1 MNIMAIFYNHIK
13 GCGVNTTGTGTDA
26 TILATTTEDGREINE
41 SWGWITWPS
50 KLKYVKH
57 ATTTNGEAD
66 VRYRS
71 NCPELRFNNI
81 NSKPNVTDLPRLSLG
96 KFILSDARYQYIEFP
111 FYFNNGVQIKNDLGV
126 TNSLTISN
134 GWLNTNTVDNT
145 QRTIE
150 LSGQATSIIG
160 VDTTHNLAFTRGSV
174 LYFLGSDTAPGHTS
188 TRPRDGWGNYAAIY
202 KDDDSLIFESTKSD
216 RSAHQP
222 GYFAFS
228 QIMIVNSEDKNDAE
242 LLIKGK
248 CEALYFNA
256 TSDRRAKTNI
266 TPTEFSALHVVNS
279 IPTYTFNYN
288 NNEEKTIGLIAQE
301 AAEFDLDGF
310 NMVDNLEATGQD
322 GDFMQMKESKLVYV
336 LWKAVQELSAEVEE
350 LKAEIRNLK

>member
-1 MNIMAIFYNHIK
+1 MAIFYNHIK
-13 GCGVNTTGTGTDA
+13 GCGANTTGTSGT
-26 TILATTTEDGREINE
+26 LANTNTNRSETNE

-50 KLKYVKH
+50 KLTYIKNTSTGNV
-57 ATTTNGEAD
+57 EDFRD
-66 VRYRS
+66 VS
-71 NCPELRFNNI
+71 NCPDLRFNHI
-81 NSKPNVTDLPRLSLG
+81 NSKPDDNLDSFSLG
-96 KFILSDARYQYIEFP
+96 KFILSDARYQYIKFP
-111 FYFNNGVQIKNDLGV
+111 FYFADNVQIKNELGV
-126 TNSLTISN
+126 TKSLTISRDWKN
-134 GWLNTNTVDNT
+134 ETNTINNATCTVK
-145 QRTIE
+145 
-150 LSGQATSIIG
+150 LSGQATSVIG
-160 VDTTHNLAFTRGSV
+160 VAEQHDLAFTRGSV
-174 LYFLGSDTAPGHTS
+174 LWFFDSETAPKDMS
-188 TRPRDGWGNYAAIY
+188 TRPNESGGWGDYAAIY
-202 KDDDSLIFESTKSD
+202 KKDDGTLMIESTNSNNT
-216 RSAHQP
+216 AHQP

-228 QIMIVNSEDKNDAE
+228 SIKIENTEGQNNAE

-266 TPTEFSALHVVNS
+266 TPAEFSALHVVNS

-288 NNEEKTIGLIAQE
+288 NKQEKTIGLIAQE

-350 LKAEIRNLK
+350 LKTQIASLK